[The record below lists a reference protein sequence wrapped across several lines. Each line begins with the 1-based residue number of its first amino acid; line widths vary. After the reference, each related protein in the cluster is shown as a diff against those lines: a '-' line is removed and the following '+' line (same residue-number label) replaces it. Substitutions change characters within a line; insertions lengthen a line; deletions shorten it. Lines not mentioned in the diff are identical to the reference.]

1 MNYMLYMIY
10 DVYSLKVLIGYLPV
24 EGKANNG
31 NPMESCLLELQTAN
45 TNYTLVELNYFDYLL
60 FQSLSGMR
68 MKLIYYVVKTL
79 V

>member
-1 MNYMLYMIY
+1 MALMNYMLYMIH

-24 EGKANNG
+24 EGRT
-31 NPMESCLLELQTAN
+31 MESCLLELQTAN

-68 MKLIYYVVKTL
+68 MKLIYVVKTL